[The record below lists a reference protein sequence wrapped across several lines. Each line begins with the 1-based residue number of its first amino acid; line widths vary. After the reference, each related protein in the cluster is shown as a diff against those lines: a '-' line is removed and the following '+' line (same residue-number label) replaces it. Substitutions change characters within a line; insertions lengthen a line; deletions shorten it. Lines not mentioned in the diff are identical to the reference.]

1 MLIKD
6 FKKEFD
12 ICSKEVSMNGET
24 VDSHPGIPAE
34 VSISCVNNDNYYTVE
49 DISIDYLG
57 GCGCPASI
65 VIEIREEKE

>member
-1 MLIKD
+1 MLIKK
-6 FKKEFD
+6 FKELFNS
-12 ICSKEVSMNGET
+12 CSKEVSMDDET

-34 VSISCVNNDNYYTVE
+34 VTISCVNNDNYYTVE

-57 GCGCPASI
+57 GCGCHASI